1 MEDRVTLTTDEGED
15 IEFEIVTELP
25 FGDDFYAIMQPVKPL
40 EGVGKDE
47 ALVFRIIEKEDG
59 DEYELVI
66 DDDLLDGIF
75 DCYNSMI
82 EDDQE

>member
-47 ALVFRIIEKEDG
+47 ALAFRIIEKEDG

>member
-1 MEDRVTLTTDEGED
+1 MDDRVTLTTEEGEN

-25 FGDDFYAIMQPVKPL
+25 LGDDFYAIMQPVKPL

-47 ALVFRIIEKEDG
+47 ALVFRIVEAEDG

-66 DDDLLDGIF
+66 DDDLLDSVF
-75 DCYNSMI
+75 DAYNAMV
-82 EDDQE
+82 EDED